1 MSETL
6 SRLQKSGLRDE
17 VLGIQRT
24 RSEFAAKSRAHAET
38 IASLRQGHSDAAK
51 TMEAESRAKQQ
62 EQLAEQQERQR
73 EAEERRKE
81 PLSTGGLCAT
91 AGSVAQL
98 TAEVR
103 AFPSRRLM
111 PFQLRSSNVL
121 SASRDRLRVCVRAYA
136 AFARS
141 WRCASTRTTAQ
152 ARACAARRAG
162 RAATLS

>member
-1 MSETL
+1 MPLRLPLQGLPLPLL
-6 SRLQKSGLRDE
+6 SPLLFGVPQFQQE
-17 VLGIQRT
+17 QQRT

-51 TMEAESRAKQQ
+51 TMEAESRAKLR
-62 EQLAEQQERQR
+62 EHEAEQQERQR

-103 AFPSRRLM
+103 ALPSRRLR
-111 PFQLRSSNVL
+111 PFQLLIERL
-121 SASRDRLRVCVRAYA
+121 SAP
-136 AFARS
+136 
-141 WRCASTRTTAQ
+141 
-152 ARACAARRAG
+152 
-162 RAATLS
+162 